1 MAVYESGIR
10 LLSQEKS
17 QTRAISQIH
26 KPPAET
32 VENAKDNLNDI
43 FWEIVDLKKKVGI
56 STML

>member
-1 MAVYESGIR
+1 MYESGIR
-10 LLSQEKS
+10 LLSREKS